1 MIKNIKEYLMFRMG
15 GQFTIVALLMVLIT
29 IMVYVFIY
37 PAFWSVVEP
46 QLANI
51 DDASVVTLIQL
62 SPFLM
67 VVAIFVSIIWYIV
80 PQRQEPY

>member
-1 MIKNIKEYLMFRMG
+1 
-15 GQFTIVALLMVLIT
+15 MVLIT

>member
-1 MIKNIKEYLMFRMG
+1 MEKNIKEYLMLKWG